1 MTARPFRIGT
11 RDSILATWQARFV
24 QERLQDTGHP
34 AELRF
39 IKTEGDRVLDTPL
52 PLMGGKGVFTKA
64 LDDALLAG
72 EIDMAVHSFK
82 DIPTRI
88 PAGLT
93 IGAVSGREDTADVL
107 VTRDAARRFINRG
120 GEGAPEPGTPSM
132 ATPGFL
138 DDPGYEALIAS
149 SSNRRI
155 GQWLAR
161 FPLHRMTDIRG
172 NVQTRLRK
180 LAESDWDG
188 AIFAAAGLIRLG
200 LQAYMSL
207 RLEWMLPAP
216 AQGAMAIMIREDDG
230 RTRDALRGV
239 HDQDA
244 ALCTKIERDI
254 LHALEGGCSAPVG
267 ALAVVDHGQVRLRA
281 NVVYPDG
288 TGLISCIMQ
297 EVRDRADDLGIRA
310 ADEIRRRGGDA
321 LIQNLSRAGTQD
333 QPAARWPDG
342 SRPRI
347 VLSTRLATPGDVT
360 LAKQYN
366 LRLADY
372 PVWLYHRINL
382 PSDVVASL
390 LEDPSADSRAG
401 SPMGGQDEVRTD
413 TRPSSLA
420 GARPGGLA
428 GARVDAWVFT
438 SRRGV
443 DGWWHACKDEYR
455 PSSGIPPIYTV
466 GEATADTV
474 RRRFPE
480 ADVRMPRGGDGT
492 AIGEAL
498 ARDCI
503 RSAVHFCAVDRHP
516 ELKAVCRKHNIGLM
530 EVEVYGRVPVPDPKP
545 IHTECDAIFFYS
557 PDGVAEFCRVY
568 GVPDGEWHPVA
579 IGRTTADAVRRETG
593 REPLIPEYPGFEEMI
608 KLVSYRLA
616 TRP

>member
-1 MTARPFRIGT
+1 MTAKPLRIGT

-24 QERLQDTGHP
+24 QQRLQDTGHP
-34 AELRF
+34 AELLF

-72 EIDMAVHSFK
+72 EIDLAVHSFK

-88 PAGLT
+88 PDGLA
-93 IGAVSGREDTADVL
+93 IGAVSEREDTADVL
-107 VTRDAARRFINRG
+107 VTRDAAFRFIHRG
-120 GEGAPEPGTPSM
+120 GEGAPDQRSPSGT
-132 ATPGFL
+132 AHGFL
-138 DDPGYEALIAS
+138 DDPGYEAQIAS

-155 GQWLAR
+155 GQWLAF

-200 LQAYMSL
+200 LEAYMSL

-216 AQGAMAIMIREDDG
+216 AQGAMGVMIREDDG

-239 HDQDA
+239 HEPDT

-267 ALAVVDHGQVRLRA
+267 ALAVVDHGQVRVRA
-281 NVVYPDG
+281 NAVYPDG

-297 EVRDRADDLGIRA
+297 EARDRAADLGVRT
-310 ADEIRRRGGDA
+310 ADEILRRGGDT
-321 LIQNLSRAGTQD
+321 LVDNLTRTGTQE
-333 QPAARWPDG
+333 QPASRKLHV

-347 VLSTRLATPGDVT
+347 VLSTRLATPEEVT

-372 PVWLYHRINL
+372 PVWLYHRISP
-382 PSDVVASL
+382 PSDVVALL
-390 LEDPSADSRAG
+390 LENPSAEPRTGEHRGGHEEVRKYIRPGSQASSRTAGRAG
-401 SPMGGQDEVRTD
+401 DRI
-413 TRPSSLA
+413 
-420 GARPGGLA
+420 
-428 GARVDAWVFT
+428 DAWVFT

-443 DGWWHACKDEYR
+443 EGWWHVWKDENR
-455 PSSGIPPIYTV
+455 SSTAILPVYAV
-466 GEATADTV
+466 GEATAETI
-474 RRRFPE
+474 RHRFPE
-480 ADVRMPRGGDGT
+480 ADMRIPRGGDGA

-498 ARDCI
+498 ARDSM
-503 RSAVHFCAVDRHP
+503 RSAVHFCAVDRRP
-516 ELKAVCRKHNIGLM
+516 ELKAVCRKHNIDLM
-530 EVEVYGRVPVPDPKP
+530 EVEVYERVPVPDPKP

-557 PDGVAEFCRVY
+557 PDGVAEFCRLY

-579 IGRTTADAVRRETG
+579 VGRTTADAVRRETG
-593 REPLIPEYPGFEEMI
+593 REPLNPDHPGFEEMI

-616 TRP
+616 SRP